1 VGHSQLPGM
10 RPPWVDDSSS
20 RSRAVSLNSATMSS
34 TTSTK
39 VRGPSCSCSTGI
51 QPGPGDLFAPGH
63 FRSIA
68 LDYPGFG
75 LSVAG
80 PGYSYLPADHAAVTG
95 AFVERLGLSE
105 VTLVVQDWGGPIGL
119 HVAEQRPEVFRGLVI
134 GNTFGWPVN
143 GDMHFES
150 SRT

>member
-1 VGHSQLPGM
+1 VI
-10 RPPWVDDSSS
+10 SSL
-20 RSRAVSLNSATMSS
+20 R
-34 TTSTK
+34 
-39 VRGPSCSCSTGI
+39 
-51 QPGPGDLFAPGH
+51 GH

-134 GNTFGWPVN
+134 GNTFGWPVTATCTSR
-143 GDMHFES
+143 S